1 MTAVKDDT
9 DLVESKLARFLLVY
23 LSPPNTATGE
33 LPAELSF
40 HLPDST

>member
-9 DLVESKLARFLLVY
+9 GSVESKLARFFLVY
-23 LSPPNTATGE
+23 RSPPNTTTGE